1 MYMTVAGQSQRQ
13 GSLATRVALITLM
26 LIGAVALW
34 VGDPVL
40 WLWITSRLEST
51 QPSMGP
57 YALMLVGITLT
68 AVIIGKGLSRL
79 NRLYAKV
86 TGTTPTVRV
95 VLPWRRSMRDA
106 RQGGG
111 PDEDARVPVGLL
123 EVVMVVAVVIALISL
138 ALWFFLVH
146 PAPPLPGGPGGA
158 KRGEAPTM
166 QVAQV
171 GGALWIRS

>member
-1 MYMTVAGQSQRQ
+1 MMHMDGEGQVPAG
-13 GSLATRVALITLM
+13 GSLAARGGLIALM
-26 LIGAVALW
+26 LIGALGLW

-68 AVIIGKGLSRL
+68 AVVIGKGLARL

-86 TGTTPTVRV
+86 TGTDSTVRV
-95 VLPWRRSMRDA
+95 VVPWRRSMRDA
-106 RQGGG
+106 RHGGST
-111 PDEDARVPVGLL
+111 DEDARVPVGLL
-123 EVVMVVAVVIALISL
+123 EVVMVVAVVIAVCAL
-138 ALWFFLVH
+138 AVWFFVVH

-158 KRGEAPTM
+158 KR
-166 QVAQV
+166 
-171 GGALWIRS
+171 